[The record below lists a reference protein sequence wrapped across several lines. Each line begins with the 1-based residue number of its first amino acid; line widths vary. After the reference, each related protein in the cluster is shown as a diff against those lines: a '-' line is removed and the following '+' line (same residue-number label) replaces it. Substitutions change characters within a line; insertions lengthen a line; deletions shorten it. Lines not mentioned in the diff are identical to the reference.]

1 MIVSNSSPI
10 ILLAKQGMLGIM
22 RKCFGKVIIPKSV
35 YDEVAQKEESP
46 ELIALDKAIRDRWIA
61 VEKVMVASALETKK
75 LGKGEKEAIS
85 LAAKHKCILLI
96 DDDSAKAYASIFG
109 IDAHGVLYV
118 IYLAYK
124 KKIIDHDE
132 IMNAM
137 QGMAVDG
144 FYISNDVYT
153 RFFDLLNSDKK

>member
-10 ILLAKQGMLGIM
+10 IMLTKQGMLDIM

-35 YDEVAQKEESP
+35 YDEVAQKEGSP

-85 LAAKHKCILLI
+85 LAVKHKCTLII

-109 IDAHGVLYV
+109 IDAHGTLYV
-118 IYLAYK
+118 LYLAYK
-124 KKIIDHDE
+124 KKIIDHDNA
-132 IMNAM
+132 MNAM
-137 QGMAVDG
+137 EGMAVGG